1 MRNSS
6 GIKTVSDRNSDIT
19 VRDLEESRGNI
30 LHFTVVIFFVVV
42 NRKYSFAIT
51 CYKYRT
57 Y

>member
-19 VRDLEESRGNI
+19 ARDLEESRGNI

-51 CYKYRT
+51 CYEYRT

>member
-19 VRDLEESRGNI
+19 AREQRKYITFHSSN
-30 LHFTVVIFFVVV
+30 FVVVVV

-51 CYKYRT
+51 CYEYRT